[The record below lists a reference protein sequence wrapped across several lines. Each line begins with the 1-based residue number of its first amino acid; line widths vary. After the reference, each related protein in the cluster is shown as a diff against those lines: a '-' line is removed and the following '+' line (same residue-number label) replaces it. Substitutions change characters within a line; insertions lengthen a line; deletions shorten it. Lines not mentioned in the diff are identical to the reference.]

1 MKLNGPAT
9 LSDGNV
15 PVGSGTF
22 TIYLTS
28 LITHECKRFLIVS
41 LGNQYYCFLVHDLV
55 WFRRYV
61 PKVRKNSLP
70 PASGCRIN
78 VP

>member
-1 MKLNGPAT
+1 VELNDPAR

-15 PVGSGTF
+15 PEGSTKF

-28 LITHECKRFLIVS
+28 LTTHECKRFLIVS
-41 LGNQYYCFLVHDLV
+41 LGNQYYCFLVRGLV
-55 WFRRYV
+55 WFRRYT
-61 PKVRKNSLP
+61 PKVQKNSLP
-70 PASGCRIN
+70 PSSGCRID